1 MDRLDKLS
9 GVLLALIC
17 IAIAGL
23 VVFQSAEEP
32 ASRRVRDR
40 QIAARVQAS
49 PEFDQKS
56 KVAAALM
63 SAGSYDKAK
72 DLVQGLVEQ
81 FPFEGRAFMLL
92 GDLYMRQGLPIK
104 AMYEYRNAIDLNP
117 DFLDK
122 RTEVFQG
129 KKIKVAVE
137 EARVAIEQGLAE
149 KPSAEN
155 WDEYRR
161 TLYYMQ
167 RRIKGSCG

>member
-1 MDRLDKLS
+1 MDRLDKVS
-9 GVLLALIC
+9 IVFLALIC
-17 IAIAGL
+17 TVIAGL
-23 VVFQSAEEP
+23 VIFQSAEEP
-32 ASRRVRDR
+32 ASRLARNR
-40 QIAARVQAS
+40 QIAARVHAS

-63 SAGSYDKAK
+63 TAGSYDKARE
-72 DLVQGLVEQ
+72 LVQGLVEQ

-137 EARVAIEQGLAE
+137 EARVAIDQGMAE
-149 KPSAEN
+149 KSTTEN